1 MAYIVPKF
9 TRYSTGGYDP
19 TDSWSRDSTDGSVS
33 GAELSEHRDYDGFEV
48 EGSGPFYAVVV
59 GYMTGD
65 TFGSDFTAC
74 VPFASSDKEEAN
86 KWAERVYE
94 SGVYNDDRS
103 YYWPWVGYFESLR
116 SVEVYSVG
124 DTYRKVW

>member
-9 TRYSTGGYDP
+9 TTYNTGGYDP
-19 TDSWSRDSTDGSVS
+19 DDSWSRDSTDGSVN
-33 GAELSEHRDYDGFEV
+33 GAELSEHYDYDGFEV

-74 VPFASSDKEEAN
+74 IPFASTDKEEVN
-86 KWAERVYE
+86 DFAERVNPQ
-94 SGVYNDDRS
+94 GVTDGDCYC
-103 YYWPWVGYFESLR
+103 PWVGYFEQLR
-116 SVEVYSVG
+116 TVEVYSVG

>member
-1 MAYIVPKF
+1 MAYIVPKYS
-9 TRYSTGGYDP
+9 TYSTGGYDP
-19 TDSWSRDSTDGSVS
+19 DDSWSRDSTDGHVN

-59 GYMTGD
+59 GYMTGN

-74 VPFASSDKEEAN
+74 IPFASADKEEAN
-86 KWAERVYE
+86 EWAERVTP
-94 SGVYNDDRS
+94 SGVTGSDRT
-103 YYWPWVGYFESLR
+103 YWPWVGYFESLR
-116 SVEVYSVG
+116 TVEVYSVG